1 MCLLG
6 LQFLESYGSVGIFIA
21 FFRKMIFQIL
31 FEGKS
36 WKKKFVWNLQCSEI
50 RKEGCGFFFLGISR
64 LWNQQASVWG
74 HLFLMTFE
82 YLKSIVVDFVF
93 SVSPLYNSNTP
104 TDSSRGPAGL
114 SQFQNSVYFYLST
127 QKQIHRVYLSCGQ
140 WAYTNLRHGFW
151 VWFLVPSAQMHGTM
165 ISPLINVICL
175 G

>member
-1 MCLLG
+1 MG
-6 LQFLESYGSVGIFIA
+6 LWEFSLPFSEKWYSRWEKLEAKICMKPSM
-21 FFRKMIFQIL
+21 FRNQK
-31 FEGKS
+31 
-36 WKKKFVWNLQCSEI
+36 
-50 RKEGCGFFFLGISR
+50 RKLWGFFLGISW
-64 LWNQQASVWG
+64 LWNQQACVWG

-114 SQFQNSVYFYLST
+114 SQFQNSVYVYLST
-127 QKQIHRVYLSCGQ
+127 QKQILCVYLSCGQ

-151 VWFLVPSAQMHGTM
+151 VWFLVPSAQMHSTM
-165 ISPLINVICL
+165 ISPLINVLCL